1 MPTSPPR
8 DPWLSARERAVL
20 AEGLPALDGHTEAPL
35 RVVGLAARQGRQV
48 FDLQEEFELG
58 LAGRRFL
65 LSVDPEA
72 REALLLSMGR
82 RTLDAA

>member
-1 MPTSPPR
+1 MPSSRPR
-8 DPWLSARERAVL
+8 DPWLSAGERAAL

-35 RVVGLAARQGRQV
+35 RVVGLAAREGHRV

-58 LAGRRFL
+58 PAGRRFL
-65 LSVDPEA
+65 LSVDPQA

-82 RTLDAA
+82 RGRDAA

>member
-1 MPTSPPR
+1 MDSPRPR
-8 DPWLSARERAVL
+8 DPWLSSGERAAL
-20 AEGLPALDGHTEAPL
+20 AHGLPALEGHTDAPL
-35 RVVGLAARQGRQV
+35 RVVGLAARHGRQV

-58 LAGRRFL
+58 PRGRRFL

-82 RTLDAA
+82 RTRDAA